1 VRDLPSRLSDWVL
14 VHPVVWAVGSGV
26 ALVLLGVAADLAP
39 VVVVA
44 AGAAIAVL
52 NILHAKQRGDCPVR
66 KEVRQSRP
74 RR

>member
-26 ALVLLGVAADLAP
+26 ALVLLGFAADLAP

-52 NILHAKQRGDCPVR
+52 NILHAKQRGDCPVP